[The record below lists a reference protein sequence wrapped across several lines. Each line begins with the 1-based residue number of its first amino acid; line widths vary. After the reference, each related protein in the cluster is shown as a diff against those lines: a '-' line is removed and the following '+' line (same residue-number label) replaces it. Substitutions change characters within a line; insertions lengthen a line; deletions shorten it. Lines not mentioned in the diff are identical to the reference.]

1 MNRSPA
7 MQKFVDGFAQS
18 AFGRTN
24 SEAID
29 TNTCVSCGLP
39 VGEFRDRISQKEYNI
54 SGLCQKC
61 QDSVFG
67 E

>member
-7 MQKFVDGFAQS
+7 MQKFVDGFAKQV
-18 AFGRTN
+18 FGRTN
-24 SEAID
+24 SESIN

-39 VGEFRDRISQKEYNI
+39 ADKFKDKISQKEYTI

-61 QDSVFG
+61 QDSVFN
-67 E
+67 